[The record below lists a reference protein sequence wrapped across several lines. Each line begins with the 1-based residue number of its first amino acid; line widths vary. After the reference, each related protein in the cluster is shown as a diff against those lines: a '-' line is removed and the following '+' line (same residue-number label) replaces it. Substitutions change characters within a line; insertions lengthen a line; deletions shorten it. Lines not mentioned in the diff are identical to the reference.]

1 MKRKVAGLDLQ
12 LMMFIYQHKKCAVMW
27 AEKSFKEFS
36 LSNGVG
42 QGAVLSNPLYGT
54 YQRVT
59 NYLEEI

>member
-1 MKRKVAGLDLQ
+1 
-12 LMMFIYQHKKCAVMW
+12 MW